1 MREGDSMGKYDEMAS
16 NIVQAVGG
24 KENIVSLSHCA
35 TRLRFKLKDDA
46 KAPVEDINKVKGVIT
61 TVRKGGQTQVV
72 IGNTV
77 GDVYDAIG
85 AMGVTL
91 GGSVDDAETA
101 AADTNEED
109 GKKNG
114 LLEKLIDLI
123 TSVILPV
130 LPALIGGGMIKALLM
145 ICTTFFGMSSESGE
159 YVMLYAI
166 ADAIFSYMCVALA
179 VTSARK
185 FKCNEAVAIALGIC
199 MATATFIDGSYTFFG
214 IPITGPGQGYGSTV
228 IPIIPTIWFA
238 GIIERWLNKHL
249 HPYVKN
255 IFTPMLTM
263 IVAGVAMFLVIGPV
277 MSLLQDGISAGYAA
291 LYNLSPVVCGAIVGG
306 LWQVLVVVGLH
317 WSLVPVM
324 QMNYAAFGTDSL
336 FAISGQSN
344 FAQAGA
350 ALGVAMRAKNADV
363 KETAVSAGITALFS
377 ITEPAVYG
385 CNLRFKKPFYIAVAC
400 ATVGGAVGGAL
411 GATGIVGGP
420 VGILSLPL
428 FMGSGFVGFILAAL
442 ISFVG
447 SLVLTAMFGH
457 TDEMDAE

>member
-1 MREGDSMGKYDEMAS
+1 MGKYDETAS
-16 NIVQAVGG
+16 GIVKAVGG

-35 TRLRFKLKDDA
+35 TRLRFKLKDES

-77 GDVYDAIG
+77 DNVYEAIG
-85 AMGVTL
+85 ALGVTL
-91 GGSVDDAETA
+91 GGAVDDDA
-101 AADTNEED
+101 AAAEDAGKEE
-109 GKKNG
+109 GEKKNG
-114 LLEKLIDLI
+114 LLDKLIDLI

-145 ICTTFFGMSSESGE
+145 ICTTFFGMSTESGE
-159 YVMLYAI
+159 YLMLYGI
-166 ADAIFSYMCVALA
+166 ADAIFSYMCIALA

-185 FKCNEAVAIALGIC
+185 FKCNEAVAIALGVA
-199 MATATFIDGSYTFFG
+199 MATANFIDGSYTFFG

-238 GIIERWLNKHL
+238 GIIEQWLNKHL

-263 IVAGVAMFLVIGPV
+263 LIAGIVMFLAIGPV
-277 MSLLQDGISAGYAA
+277 MSLLQDGISAGYEW
-291 LYNLSPVVCGAIVGG
+291 LYTLSPVVCGAIVGG

-350 ALGVAMRAKNADV
+350 ALGVAMRAKSADV

-385 CNLRFKKPFYIAVAC
+385 CNLRFKKPFYIAVVC
-400 ATVGGAVGGAL
+400 ATVGGALGGAL

-420 VGILSLPL
+420 VGILSIPL
-428 FMGSGFVGFILAAL
+428 FMGTGLVGFLVAAAV
-442 ISFVG
+442 SFFG
-447 SLVLTAMFGH
+447 SLILTAMFGH